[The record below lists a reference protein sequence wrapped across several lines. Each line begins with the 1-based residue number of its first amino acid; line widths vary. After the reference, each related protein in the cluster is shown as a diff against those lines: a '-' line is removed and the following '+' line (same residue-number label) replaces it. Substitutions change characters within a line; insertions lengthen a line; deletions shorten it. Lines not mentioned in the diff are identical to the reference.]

1 MPPTVQPTRLTQP
14 TAWDNALQKIQDGA
28 AIAWN
33 TVKYTPESLVE
44 VGKAVRDLNRNYW
57 DMKRDNTINGDDYFH
72 CKANYEA
79 ANRGCLGTK
88 VAELLG
94 DAKENYWDYWDN
106 QFRKGLTETE
116 AYLDKIH
123 DKKVNEMGRQRAQS
137 GLYSNSR
144 EACNSYRVKGINEK
158 Y

>member
-1 MPPTVQPTRLTQP
+1 MQTATPVPPTVQPTKLTQP
-14 TAWDNALQKIQDGA
+14 TAWDNAL
-28 AIAWN
+28 
-33 TVKYTPESLVE
+33 
-44 VGKAVRDLNRNYW
+44 
-57 DMKRDNTINGDDYFH
+57 
-72 CKANYEA
+72 
-79 ANRGCLGTK
+79 
-88 VAELLG
+88 LLG

-123 DKKVNEMGRQRAQS
+123 DKQVNKTGRQRAQS

>member
-1 MPPTVQPTRLTQP
+1 MQTATPVPPTVQPTKLTQP
-14 TAWDNALQKIQDGA
+14 TAWDNAL
-28 AIAWN
+28 
-33 TVKYTPESLVE
+33 
-44 VGKAVRDLNRNYW
+44 
-57 DMKRDNTINGDDYFH
+57 
-72 CKANYEA
+72 
-79 ANRGCLGTK
+79 
-88 VAELLG
+88 LLG
-94 DAKENYWDYWDN
+94 DAKENHWDYWDN